1 MKKRYV
7 LCGGLVVLFFVI
19 LISILMGRTLFIDTT
34 IMNMMANIR
43 GEGLTKIVK
52 IITLFGESKLIL
64 VLVVALAGI
73 FYFTKH
79 KADAYMMCLNLFNI
93 VILNKGIKYLVR
105 RERPLDML
113 IEKDGYSFPSG
124 HSMLSIGIYGLLIYF
139 ICKSNLSKKVKTIL
153 TVILSVII
161 ILVGYSRMYL
171 GVHYPSDIFG
181 GYLITAAYLIVFIT
195 IADAKMFKKVA
206 KK

>member
-7 LCGGLVVLFFVI
+7 LCGGLIVLFFVI

-73 FYFTKH
+73 LYFTKH

-105 RERPLDML
+105 RERPLNML
-113 IEKDGYSFPSG
+113 IEEDGFSFPSG
-124 HSMLSIGIYGLLIYF
+124 HSMLSIGVYGFLMFLIY
-139 ICKSNLSKKVKTIL
+139 KSNLEKKYKTIL
-153 TVILSVII
+153 MTLLTII
-161 ILVGYSRMYL
+161 IVVVGLTRMYL
-171 GVHYPSDIFG
+171 GVHYPSDVIG
-181 GYLITAAYLIVFIT
+181 GYLITGAYLIIFIS
-195 IADAKMFKKVA
+195 IINEKVYKKL
-206 KK
+206 K